1 MPLESGSKKR
11 AKQNKLDL
19 YMNVE
24 KKGMISQMD
33 FNEKRANKKLYGQND
48 LKNKSQSSFSVTNPN
63 QTVSFF
69 PKIMQQ
75 NTSNITNAFKDSK
88 IRKT

>member
-1 MPLESGSKKR
+1 
-11 AKQNKLDL
+11 
-19 YMNVE
+19 MNVE

-69 PKIMQQ
+69 PKIMQ
-75 NTSNITNAFKDSK
+75 
-88 IRKT
+88 